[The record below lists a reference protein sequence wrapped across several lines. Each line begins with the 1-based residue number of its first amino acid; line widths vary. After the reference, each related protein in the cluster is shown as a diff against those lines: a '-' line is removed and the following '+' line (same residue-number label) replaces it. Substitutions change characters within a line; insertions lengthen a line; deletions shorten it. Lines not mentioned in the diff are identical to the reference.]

1 MPSERRQTG
10 FQSVNRNIRAFLLLS
25 TIALSACST
34 GSVVQMDQAVS
45 TGSTLQ
51 RSTQAETTTV
61 PFTLDSQR
69 ILVEIAFEAPDG
81 GKRTAL
87 AWFNMGM
94 AQPVLSKALYREL
107 QIGSGQPLKIQFG
120 DRAIEVASQTVVNGD
135 GGMGVPEFSHLFAP
149 RPVEVMLPASV
160 LQQFVVTLDYG
171 HQQMTLAKPGERRID
186 GIAVPASINP
196 KTGIVSV
203 EATIAGNSYPIVID
217 AGSGYSWMRGDTA
230 RDWLA
235 HHPEWQRSDGA
246 VGQANANMVDFDFEK
261 KGILLRIPEMRL
273 GAVRLQNAGIL
284 GTGPVLGSF
293 FDGMVGDL
301 FWDNWQKGAA
311 SPVIGWIGGNILRD
325 FKVTI
330 DFPNRMT
337 YWQQQSP
344 LDTHDVDQVG
354 INLVRK
360 GDRYFIGGIV
370 RRVEQKPSD
379 NFVVD
384 VQPGDEL
391 IAVNGVPVK
400 GTSKDAVFAALR
412 GVPGDRRLLVIEH
425 RGAPRE
431 VNVPVT
437 AFD

>member
-1 MPSERRQTG
+1 MPFELRRAG
-10 FQSVNRNIRAFLLLS
+10 FPSVRHSARAFLLLS
-25 TIALSACST
+25 TVALSACSA
-34 GSVVQMDQAVS
+34 GSAVQMDQAVS
-45 TGSTLQ
+45 IGSTSQ
-51 RSTQAETTTV
+51 RPTQAETTV

-69 ILVEIAFEAPDG
+69 IVVEISFEEPGG
-81 GKRTAL
+81 GKRAAL

-94 AQPVLSKALYREL
+94 TQPVLSKGLYREL
-107 QIGSGQPLKIQFG
+107 QIGSGQPLRMRFG
-120 DRAIEVASQTVVNGD
+120 DRAIEVASHAVVNGD
-135 GGMGVPEFSHLFAP
+135 GGVGVPEFSHLFAP
-149 RPVEVMLPASV
+149 RPVEAMLPASV

-171 HQQMTLAKPGERRID
+171 RRQITLAKPSMRRID
-186 GIAVPASINP
+186 GIAVPASVNP

-203 EATIAGNSYPIVID
+203 EATIAGKSYPVVID
-217 AGSGYSWMRGDTA
+217 AGSGYSWVRGDTA

-235 HHPEWQRSDGA
+235 RHPEWQRSDGA

-261 KGILLRIPEMRL
+261 KGTLLRLPEMRL

-284 GTGPVLGSF
+284 STGPVLGSF
-293 FDGMVGDL
+293 LDGMVGDV

-311 SPVIGWIGGNILRD
+311 GPVIGWIGGNILKH

-330 DFPNRMT
+330 DFPNRVT

-344 LDTHDVDQVG
+344 LDPHDLDQVG

-370 RRVEQKPSD
+370 RRAQQRPSD
-379 NFVVD
+379 NPVVD

-391 IAVNGVPVK
+391 VAVDGVSVR
-400 GTSKDAVFAALR
+400 GASKDTVLAALG
-412 GVPGDRRLLVIEH
+412 GVPGDRRILVIEH
-425 RGAPRE
+425 SGARRE
-431 VNVPVT
+431 VNAPVT